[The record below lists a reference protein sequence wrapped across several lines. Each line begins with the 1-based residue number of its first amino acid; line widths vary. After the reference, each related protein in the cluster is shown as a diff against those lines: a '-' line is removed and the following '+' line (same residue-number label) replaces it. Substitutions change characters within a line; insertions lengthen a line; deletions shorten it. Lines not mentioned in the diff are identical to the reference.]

1 MFYMSVGR
9 QLLEE
14 LRRDEDL
21 RKALSDELIPEAF
34 KRRDLRKAILIAI
47 SREIATKEDIEAL
60 RKATKEDIEALRETT
75 RMNMERIEGRVS
87 GLEQRVARLEGQLSL
102 FIKLFI
108 AFNVPILVGIMLM
121 MFQLWRIALSIS

>member
-1 MFYMSVGR
+1 MSVGR

-21 RKALSDELIPEAF
+21 RKALSDELIPEVF

-47 SREIATKEDIEAL
+47 SREI
-60 RKATKEDIEALRETT
+60 ATKEDIEALRETT

-108 AFNVPILVGIMLM
+108 AFNVLILVGIMLM

>member
-1 MFYMSVGR
+1 MSVGR

-21 RKALSDELIPEAF
+21 RKALSDELIPEVF